1 MATEDLPK
9 IDTKITAVTVYR
21 DGARIERSG
30 TITLKPGTHKLRIP
44 DLTRF
49 LDKESVR
56 VSGRGHASILSFD
69 TIDSTVEASG
79 YTKLDELVKVHKD
92 LEKKRAKINQTL
104 ARIAAREKFFT
115 QILLNSA
122 AEFSRWI
129 PAGECDVDRLTSI
142 ENLTTASLEKLE
154 KERAKAQTELRALEK
169 ELAIA
174 TREIEKFRRDVQQ
187 YEVTHTIILNL
198 DSRKAGKCEFNVTY
212 FVRRAAWAPTYDI
225 DLKEEEAEIT
235 TFTVVINNTLE
246 DWDNVKLTVSTA
258 SSRPAVI
265 SEPNPLLLKVYK
277 PRPRVIGRGGRP
289 RTGALRRKRDMGAP
303 EEERS
308 EMDGIVDALAT
319 TTAEQPAVLAPEMGQ
334 ATATAVETGGVHVFV
349 LPEKANVPADGEPHA
364 FRINHTKLPAERKY
378 FWNAVDFAEVIET
391 TQIENSETVLLPG
404 RAKVYSGEDYIG
416 ESVLKVVAPHEKFD
430 TGIRFTYDLKV
441 EKKLVEKSAEKS
453 GFTGGKVS
461 REYSYELTIK
471 SFRKKPSPIKV
482 MDRIPHSDSEK
493 IKVDDKRLSPKPSET
508 RLGILTWELDIPA
521 GEEMKISYE
530 FEVEYPKEIR
540 ITPPL
545 P

>member
-1 MATEDLPK
+1 MATEDLAK

-30 TITLKPGTHKLRIP
+30 AITLKPGAHKLRIP

-69 TIDSTVEASG
+69 TVDSTVEASG
-79 YTKLDELVKVHKD
+79 YAKLDKLVKQQKD
-92 LEKKRAKINQTL
+92 FEKKKARINQTL
-104 ARIAAREKFFT
+104 ARITIREQFFT
-115 QILLNSA
+115 QILSNSA
-122 AEFSRWI
+122 TEFSRWI
-129 PAGECDVDRLTSI
+129 PAGECDVAQLTSI
-142 ENLTTASLEKLE
+142 DTLTTTNLEKLE
-154 KERAKAQTELRALEK
+154 KERAKAQTELKALEK
-169 ELAIA
+169 ELAIVI
-174 TREIEKFRRDVQQ
+174 REIEKFRRSVQQ
-187 YEVTHTIILNL
+187 YEVTNTIILNI
-198 DSRKAGKCEFNVTY
+198 DAQKAGKCEFNITY
-212 FVRRAAWAPTYDI
+212 FVRRAAWAPNYDI
-225 DLKEEEAEIT
+225 DLKEEAAEIT

-246 DWDNVKLTVSTA
+246 DWENVKLTVSTA
-258 SSRPAVI
+258 SSRPAVVT
-265 SEPNPLLLKVYK
+265 EPNPLLLRVYK
-277 PRPRVIGRGGRP
+277 PRPKGRP
-289 RTGALRRKRDMGAP
+289 RRTGAARAKRDSRRP
-303 EEERS
+303 EEERT
-308 EMDGIVDALAT
+308 EMDGIDDLIAT
-319 TTAEQPAVLAPEMGQ
+319 TAMEQPAAPAPDMKL

-349 LPEKANVPADGEPHA
+349 LPEMVNVPADGEPHA
-364 FRINHTKLPAERKY
+364 FRISQTKLSAERKY

-391 TQIENSETVLLPG
+391 TQIKNGDTVLLPG
-404 RAKVYSGEDYIG
+404 RAKVYSGEDYLG
-416 ESVLKVVAPHEKFD
+416 ESVLKVVAPREKFD

-461 REYSYELTIK
+461 REYTYELAIK
-471 SFRKKPSPIKV
+471 SFRKKASSIKV

-493 IKVDDKRLSPKPSET
+493 IKVDDKRMSPKPSET

-521 GEEMKISYE
+521 GGETKITYE
-530 FEVEYPKEIR
+530 FEVEYPKEIQ